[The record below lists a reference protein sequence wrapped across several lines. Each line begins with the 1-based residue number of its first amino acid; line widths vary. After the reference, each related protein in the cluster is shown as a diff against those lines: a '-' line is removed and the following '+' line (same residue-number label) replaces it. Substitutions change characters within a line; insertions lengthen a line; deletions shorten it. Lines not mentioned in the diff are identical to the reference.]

1 MNRHTRALTRGLTL
15 IEVLIALSVMG
26 VALGAMLFTQVS
38 NLRAQ
43 NTTRASSELK
53 AEAVR
58 VVEQVTANVLR
69 IDQTLVQT
77 SAKGLNDPRA
87 SYFGDYYWSCPTVSA
102 SPDNPLPASAVH
114 SRIQATDCTGT
125 LEHSTWTLS
134 GESGADGE
142 GLITLTV
149 NTVVNG
155 RKFALVNRI
164 SCYDVYPSPS
174 TTAPAPCP
182 LTPDQDG
189 AGR

>member
-1 MNRHTRALTRGLTL
+1 MNRHARGLTQGLTL
-15 IEVLIALSVMG
+15 IEVLMALAIMG
-26 VALGAMLFTQVS
+26 VALGAMLFTQVN

-43 NTTRASSELK
+43 STTRASSELK

-69 IDQTLVQT
+69 IDKTLVA
-77 SAKGLNDPRA
+77 SKGPNDPRA

-102 SPDNPLPASAVH
+102 SSNNPLPTSAVA
-114 SRIQATDCTGT
+114 SRVQTTDCSGT
-125 LEHSTWTLS
+125 LEHSAWTLS
-134 GESGADGE
+134 GESGAVGE

-149 NTVVNG
+149 NTAVNG
-155 RKFALVNRI
+155 RNFTLVNRI